1 MQRIIL
7 AGNGIAASNLL
18 PHIAADDR
26 YQIVGVTADDEF
38 VASGGLD
45 GFETIPLSLALQAF
59 PPTAARVIMA
69 IGYGDLNRVRESVFG
84 RIKHAGYAV
93 ETFVHPSAYVS
104 RDAVVGEGCLILPG
118 AVVEPGV
125 TVGVNSVVWSNVT
138 LAHDCQV
145 AEHCWIA
152 AGTVVSG
159 HARIHRNT
167 FVGVN
172 ATIVNDVTVG
182 EYSLVGAAAFISR
195 NTRPHSVY
203 LARSAEPLRFSAE
216 EYAQH
221 FKV

>member
-1 MQRIIL
+1 MQRVIV
-7 AGNGIAASNLL
+7 AGTGMAARNLV
-18 PHIAADDR
+18 PYIAADDR

-38 VASGGLD
+38 VASGSLE
-45 GFETIPLSLALQAF
+45 GFDTIPLSLVPQTF

-84 RIKHAGYAV
+84 RLKQVGYV
-93 ETFVHPSAYVS
+93 IETFVHPSAYVS

-118 AVVEPGV
+118 AVVEPQV
-125 TVGVNSVVWSNVT
+125 TVGVNSVVWSNAT

-145 AEHCWIA
+145 GDHCWIA

-182 EYSLVGAAAFISR
+182 EYNLVGAAAFISR
-195 NTRPHSVY
+195 NTKSHSVY
-203 LARSAEPLRFSAE
+203 LARSAEPVRFSAE